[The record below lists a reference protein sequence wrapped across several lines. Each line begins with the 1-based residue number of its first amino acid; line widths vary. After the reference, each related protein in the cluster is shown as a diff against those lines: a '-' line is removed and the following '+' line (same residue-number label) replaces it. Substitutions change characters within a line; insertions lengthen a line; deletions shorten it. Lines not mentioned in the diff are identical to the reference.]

1 MPAGVGEQLNHA
13 HRPKASHPAVTG
25 VGGRPIMA
33 LERIEHL
40 IVYQSLMFHQRPPT
54 TTNMIHSSV
63 NCPMVVI
70 KAVALVPAASV
81 VDS

>member
-1 MPAGVGEQLNHA
+1 MV
-13 HRPKASHPAVTG
+13 
-25 VGGRPIMA
+25 